1 MIARIT
7 NMNAGLRWML
17 YASLGILLL
26 TLVQTFGTDDTSRL
40 TANGTSATMLRW
52 SMVVLLAGLGGLFS
66 ERAGIVNIGLE
77 GMLVLGTWFGA
88 WGALQWG
95 PWGGL
100 LVGMIG
106 GAMGG
111 LVHGIATIG
120 FGVDHIVSG
129 VAINLIAPGAMR
141 YLSSEIFVGY
151 EGGSVSDSPRVEEF
165 GDFTMPILAGGD
177 LFGWESPNFLK
188 WLADKEWF
196 YLSEMASFSRGL
208 LTDLSYFTIIALAL
222 VPITTWIL
230 WRTRFGLRVRISGER
245 PEAGESLGVNIIRH
259 KYIAVMISGALAGLG
274 GAYIVLELTGFYKE
288 NQVAG
293 RGFIG
298 LAALIF
304 GNWRPSGILIGAL
317 LFGYPDGLQLR
328 DLQGNATHALLLV
341 FTVALGAVAVW
352 AGREDRRTDA
362 FLAGGLAVACGFWYF
377 VTDSVPTWFP
387 QLTPFVVVLLVLIF
401 YSQRLRMPAAL
412 GLPYRKGES

>member
-1 MIARIT
+1 MKRLGAL
-7 NMNAGLRWML
+7 NAGARWAI
-17 YASLGILLL
+17 YAALGLFVL
-26 TLVQTFGTDDTSRL
+26 TLVQTFGSDDTSRL
-40 TANGTSATMLRW
+40 TASGTAETMLRW
-52 SMVVLLAGLGGLFS
+52 SMVVLLAGLGGMFS

-100 LVGMIG
+100 VLGMAG
-106 GAMGG
+106 GALGG
-111 LVHGIATIG
+111 LMHAIATVG
-120 FGVDHIVSG
+120 FGIDHIISG
-129 VAINLIAPGAMR
+129 VAINIIAPGAMR
-141 YLSSEIFVGY
+141 YMSETIVSGY

-177 LFGWESPNFLK
+177 LFGWKSPNILK
-188 WLADKEWF
+188 WFDDKEWF
-196 YLSEMASFSRGL
+196 YISDVTGFAEGL
-208 LTDLSYFTIIALAL
+208 VSDVSYLTLIALSL
-222 VPITTWIL
+222 VPISAFVL
-230 WRTRFGLRVRISGER
+230 WRTRFGLRVRIAGER

-288 NQVAG
+288 NQTAG

-304 GNWRPSGILIGAL
+304 GNWRPGGILAGAL

-341 FTVALGAVAVW
+341 FSIALIAVAVVSSRR
-352 AGREDRRTDA
+352 GRTTDA
-362 FLAGGLAVACGFWYF
+362 VLASVLGAACTFWYLT
-377 VTDSVPTWFP
+377 TDTVPTWFP
-387 QLTPFVVVLLVLIF
+387 QLTPFVAVLLVLIF
-401 YSQRLRMPAAL
+401 YSQRLRMPASL
-412 GLPYRKGES
+412 GQSYRKGGG

>member
-1 MIARIT
+1 MTRLASLP
-7 NMNAGLRWML
+7 AGIRWAL
-17 YASLGILLL
+17 YAALGLLLL
-26 TLVQTFGTDDTSRL
+26 TIVQTFGTDDTSRL
-40 TANGTSATMLRW
+40 TASGTSSTMLRW
-52 SMVVLLAGLGGLFS
+52 SMVILLAGLGGLFS
-66 ERAGIVNIGLE
+66 ERAGVVNIGLE

-100 LVGMIG
+100 VIGMAG
-106 GAMGG
+106 GAVGG
-111 LVHGIATIG
+111 LVHAVATIG
-120 FGVDHIVSG
+120 FGVDHIISG
-129 VAINLIAPGAMR
+129 VAINIIAPGAMR
-141 YLSSEIFVGY
+141 YLSEEIFVGY

-165 GDFTMPILAGGD
+165 GEFTMPVLAGGD
-177 LFGWESPNFLK
+177 IFGWKSPNFLG
-188 WLADKEWF
+188 WLEDKDWF
-196 YLSEMASFSRGL
+196 YLSDVASFARGL
-208 LTDLSYFTIIALAL
+208 LTDLSYLTMIALAL
-222 VPITTWIL
+222 VPIATWVL

-259 KYIAVMISGALAGLG
+259 KYIAVMISGALAGIG

-288 NQVAG
+288 NQTAG

-304 GNWRPSGILIGAL
+304 GNWRPSGILVGAL

-341 FTVALGAVAVW
+341 FTIALGAVAVM
-352 AGREDRRTDA
+352 AARNGKRADA
-362 FLAGGLAVACGFWYF
+362 ILAGLLAAAYGFWY
-377 VTDSVPTWFP
+377 VTTDSVPTWFP
-387 QLTPFVVVLLVLIF
+387 QLTPYVVVLLVLIF

-412 GLPYRKGES
+412 GQPYRKGES